1 MVTLLS
7 LTMNRLLLQL
17 RDAALDENEPTAG
30 LLRKC
35 LFLGSDVG
43 SERLRSWAES
53 ELNGYGDEDEL
64 PVYRSIPA
72 PILLMDSQSGYTWVE
87 NQIVNRLQVPPTARK
102 YLLESLEIRQPLA
115 ELQELSMNKSVRFST
130 PRLAIAAHCWNQELE
145 WPQQIMQ
152 LKYTVPGATI
162 KGVLDRVRT
171 ILIELIIDLTAKTP
185 LEELPTKQT
194 VDSIMEVIIQPAQPS
209 ITNNITGDNNQ
220 VTIGDGNTQYII
232 NQQVGKLKADL
243 QAIRDHV
250 SDRTQVDRERA
261 KEIAELADDIEATID
276 SPSESTDEKRQSLTQ
291 RLYAFASETTNTG
304 FQALLS
310 GAAQGIATLAAQ
322 GFFG

>member
-1 MVTLLS
+1 
-7 LTMNRLLLQL
+7 
-17 RDAALDENEPTAG
+17 
-30 LLRKC
+30 
-35 LFLGSDVG
+35 
-43 SERLRSWAES
+43 
-53 ELNGYGDEDEL
+53 
-64 PVYRSIPA
+64 
-72 PILLMDSQSGYTWVE
+72 
-87 NQIVNRLQVPPTARK
+87 
-102 YLLESLEIRQPLA
+102 
-115 ELQELSMNKSVRFST
+115 
-130 PRLAIAAHCWNQELE
+130 
-145 WPQQIMQ
+145 MQ

-220 VTIGDGNTQYII
+220 VAIGDGNTQDIV
-232 NQQVGKLKADL
+232 NLEVGNLKADL
-243 QAIRDHV
+243 KAIRDHA
-250 SDRTQVDRERA
+250 SRSAQTDGGYA
-261 KEIAELADDIEATID
+261 KEILELADDIEAIVD
-276 SPSESTDEKRQSLTQ
+276 SPSEATDEKRQSLTQ
-291 RLYAFASETTNTG
+291 RLYGFASETTNTG